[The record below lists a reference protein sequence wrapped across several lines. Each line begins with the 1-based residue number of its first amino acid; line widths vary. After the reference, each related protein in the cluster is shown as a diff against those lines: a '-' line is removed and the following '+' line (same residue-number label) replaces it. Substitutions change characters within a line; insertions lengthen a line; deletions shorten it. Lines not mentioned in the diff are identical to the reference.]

1 MEEFGFDPVFLD
13 FLTKLAIAFL
23 IGIMVGIER
32 EHRGLE
38 HEIFAGVRSYSI
50 TCITGMIVALVSE
63 STGPGLVYVST
74 FFFAAICSIITY
86 SKIFLFKRIGVTSPI
101 SLFFIFLMG
110 ILVGYDY
117 GLYAIVSSIVVSFL
131 LIQKQPL
138 HQFAGNMTKEELY
151 NAIQFLAVAF
161 ILYPVMPEK
170 KFFGLVNL
178 RYAILIVILVSLI
191 SFLSYVLLRKFG
203 ATRGMCYSGFLG
215 GFVNSEA
222 TTAALAGLSKKA
234 VEMAEP
240 VLTGILLC
248 NISMLIRNLA
258 LALIVDP
265 TGQTTLLMLP
275 PQVAIILISIAM
287 FLRHNKKF
295 CPVGG
300 EELKIESPFSLGQAF
315 KFGIA
320 FTLIL
325 IIGNF
330 AYEFAGVA
338 GIYATALGALVSSSG
353 VIVSV
358 TLLAVSGNISF
369 ATAANTAVLASLIST
384 INKVLL
390 SKISGSDTLFSIA
403 KNTFGVI
410 AIIGAL
416 ALLLWNS
423 I

>member
-1 MEEFGFDPVFLD
+1 
-13 FLTKLAIAFL
+13 
-23 IGIMVGIER
+23 MVGIER

-222 TTAALAGLSKKA
+222 TTAALAGLSQKA

>member
-1 MEEFGFDPVFLD
+1 MK
-13 FLTKLAIAFL
+13 KLAIALL

-32 EHRGLE
+32 EHRALE
-38 HEIFAGVRSYSI
+38 HETFAGVRTYTI
-50 TCITGMIVALVSE
+50 TCITGMLTALVSKD
-63 STGPGLVYVST
+63 TGIGFIYIVTL
-74 FFFAAICSIITY
+74 FFGAICSIITY
-86 SKIFLFKRIGVTSPI
+86 CKISIYNRIGVTSPI

-117 GLYAIVSSIVVSFL
+117 WLFAIVSSIVVAIL

-138 HQFAGNMTKEELY
+138 HQFAGNLTKEELY

-161 ILYPVMPEK
+161 ILYPVVPDK
-170 KFFGLVNL
+170 QFFGLVNL

-191 SFLSYVLLRKFG
+191 SFLSYVLLRMFG
-203 ATRGMCYSGFLG
+203 TKRGICYSGFVG

-222 TTAALAGLSKKA
+222 TTGALAGLSKKA
-234 VEMAEP
+234 ADMADP

-248 NISMLIRNLA
+248 NISMLIRNLI

-265 TGQTTLLMLP
+265 TGQTTRLMLP
-275 PQVAIILISIAM
+275 PQFVIILVSTVMVIK
-287 FLRHNKKF
+287 RNNKF
-295 CPVGG
+295 CPINGG
-300 EELKIESPFSLGQAF
+300 EIKIESPFSLGQAF

-325 IIGNF
+325 IIGNL
-330 AYEFAGVA
+330 AYNTGGTV

-358 TLLAVSGNISF
+358 TLLAVSGNISY
-369 ATAANTAVLASLIST
+369 ATAANTAILASLIST
-384 INKVLL
+384 VNKILL
-390 SKISGSDTLFSIA
+390 SKISGSEALFSSSKIV
-403 KNTFGVI
+403 FGII
-410 AIIGAL
+410 AIFGTL
-416 ALLLWNS
+416 ALILWNY

>member
-1 MEEFGFDPVFLD
+1 M
-13 FLTKLAIAFL
+13 TKLAITLL

-38 HEIFAGVRSYSI
+38 HEIFAGVRSYTI
-50 TCITGMIVALVSE
+50 TCIIGMLTALVSKE
-63 STGPGLVYVST
+63 AGTGFVYVVT
-74 FFFAAICSIITY
+74 LFFGAICSIITY
-86 SKIFLFKRIGVTSPI
+86 SKIVLYKRIGVTSPI

-117 GLYAIVSSIVVSFL
+117 WLFAIVSSIVVAIL

-138 HQFAGNMTKEELY
+138 HQFAGNLTKEELF

-161 ILYPVMPEK
+161 ILYPVMPDK
-170 KFFGLVNL
+170 QFFGLVNL

-191 SFLSYVLLRKFG
+191 SFSSYVLLRKYG
-203 ATRGMCYSGFLG
+203 TKRGICYSGFLG

-222 TTAALAGLSKKA
+222 TTAALAGLSKRA
-234 VEMAEP
+234 ADMADP

-265 TGQTTLLMLP
+265 TGQTTLFMLP
-275 PQVAIILISIAM
+275 PQLTIILVSIAM
-287 FLRHNKKF
+287 TLKRNKKL
-295 CPVGG
+295 CPISGG
-300 EELKIESPFSLGQAF
+300 ELKIQSPFSLGQAF

-325 IIGNF
+325 IIGNL
-330 AYEFAGVA
+330 AYITGGTA

-358 TLLAVSGNISF
+358 TLLAVSGNISY

-384 INKVLL
+384 INKILL
-390 SKISGSDTLFSIA
+390 SKISGSDTLFSIS

-410 AIIGAL
+410 AIIGSV
-416 ALLLWNS
+416 ALLLWNY